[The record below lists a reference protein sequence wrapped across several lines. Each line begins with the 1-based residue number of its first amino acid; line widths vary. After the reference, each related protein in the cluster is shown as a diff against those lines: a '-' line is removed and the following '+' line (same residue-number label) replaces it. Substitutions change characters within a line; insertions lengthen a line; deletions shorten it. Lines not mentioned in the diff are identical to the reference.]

1 MQTGDC
7 ARFEIES
14 QLASEFDSPSHRR
27 GGIPLVWPRGHVG
40 NVVPVRARVFESL
53 SRRPTDLTEP
63 ICENT
68 FISSFNTVVD
78 WLGSGAIQEY
88 PYVSCVVKEITR
100 PLAETSVRIAPH
112 AFEPSSWHHAREPL
126 TNGGESM
133 ELTPT
138 DKNRVATTTIDVTIR
153 IPELAIE
160 GLVDEAERRLDSIDD
175 IHGVTIAD
183 VRGVKPRLSATLV
196 TITGRIQHTVSVNEL
211 RERLAA
217 TVCIES
223 VDRIAEVHQ

>member
-1 MQTGDC
+1 
-7 ARFEIES
+7 
-14 QLASEFDSPSHRR
+14 
-27 GGIPLVWPRGHVG
+27 
-40 NVVPVRARVFESL
+40 
-53 SRRPTDLTEP
+53 
-63 ICENT
+63 
-68 FISSFNTVVD
+68 
-78 WLGSGAIQEY
+78 
-88 PYVSCVVKEITR
+88 
-100 PLAETSVRIAPH
+100 
-112 AFEPSSWHHAREPL
+112 
-126 TNGGESM
+126 M

-160 GLVDEAERRLDSIDD
+160 GLVDEAERRLNSIDD

-196 TITGRIQHTVSVNEL
+196 TVTGRIQHTVSVNEL

-223 VDRIAEVHQ
+223 VDRIAEVHL